1 LQTILLGILITAIS
15 IALATGGLFLTRRL
29 VAPAKLQK
37 HHDVAGFISA
47 ILGVI
52 YGVLLAFVVFVVWT
66 HFDTARIAVES
77 EADCTGDLYRMAY
90 GFPADA
96 QGQIR
101 RDLYYYVQS
110 VINDEWPAMASGHSS
125 PATER
130 ALDRL
135 WVTYS
140 AMDPA
145 TNREVTLYQ
154 ESISRLNDLSNS
166 RRERIIASRSGVPS
180 LMWFTLIF
188 GGLATIVFTYFF
200 GAENGRAQAGMIVL
214 LTALIALVLFLIC
227 ALDYPFRGDMA
238 ISPRAFHASQI
249 RFEAIKA
256 HEKEKENEKAAVPAK
271 S

>member
-1 LQTILLGILITAIS
+1 LQTILLGILITALS
-15 IALATGGLFLTRRL
+15 VGLATGGLYLTRRL
-29 VAPAKLQK
+29 IPPATLRK

-52 YGVLLAFVVFVVWT
+52 YGVLMAFVVFVVWT
-66 HFDTARIAVES
+66 HFDTARVAVES
-77 EADCTGDLYRMAY
+77 EADCTSDLYRMAY
-90 GFPADA
+90 GFPADT
-96 QGQIR
+96 QNQIR
-101 RDLYYYVQS
+101 NDLNYYVQS
-110 VINDEWPAMASGHSS
+110 VIDDEWPAMAAGHSS

-140 AMDPA
+140 AMNPA
-145 TNREVTLYQ
+145 TSREVTLYQ

-166 RRERIIASRSGVPS
+166 RRERIIASRSGVPA

-200 GAENGRAQAGMIVL
+200 GAENGRAQAGMTIL

-227 ALDYPFRGDMA
+227 ALDYPFKGDMA
-238 ISPRAFHASQI
+238 IRPQAFHASQR
-249 RFEAIKA
+249 RFNAIQT
-256 HEKEKENEKAAVPAK
+256 HEKEKEKEKATAGAK